1 MRLSR
6 TQCHHRRSGCWIPIK
21 MASTIRRTQFSVF
34 WAYSKRGH
42 MEHLRKK
49 IHETRVFDSN
59 ALHCRVRE
67 APLSEIIALWEGA
80 LHRHWVSRH
89 LDRAINAAVIA
100 CNRPSMRFSSDFK
113 EGQPPTDPRIGD
125 YPPPLGHE
133 RAV

>member
-1 MRLSR
+1 
-6 TQCHHRRSGCWIPIK
+6 

-89 LDRAINAAVIA
+89 LDRAINAA
-100 CNRPSMRFSSDFK
+100 SSPVTGHRCAFPPISK
-113 EGQPPTDPRIGD
+113 RVNHQPT
-125 YPPPLGHE
+125 
-133 RAV
+133 RASAIIRRH